1 MDFEPLGYGKRWYD
15 RLHAG
20 VVTPK
25 QFALLL
31 LAVIVLIVGWQ
42 LS

>member
-1 MDFEPLGYGKRWYD
+1 MDFEPLGYGNRWYD

-31 LAVIVLIVGWQ
+31 VIIVVLIVVSQ

>member
-1 MDFEPLGYGKRWYD
+1 MAFEPLGYGKRWYD

-20 VVTPK
+20 VLKPK
-25 QFALLL
+25 EFAVSLLIV
-31 LAVIVLIVGWQ
+31 AVLIVMWE